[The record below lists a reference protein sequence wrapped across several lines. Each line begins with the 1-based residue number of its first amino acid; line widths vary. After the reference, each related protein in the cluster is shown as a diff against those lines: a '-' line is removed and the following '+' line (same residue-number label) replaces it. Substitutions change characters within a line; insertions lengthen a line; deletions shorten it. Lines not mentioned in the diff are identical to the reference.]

1 MKGKKGKR
9 VRGKGSI
16 SLLVIVL
23 LSCCGA
29 AGRLFAQDPI
39 GQDDE
44 VIRVETDLTN
54 LFFTATNKQ
63 KAFVTTLKEEDLRIV
78 EDGVPQK
85 ILTFQRETD
94 RPLSIAF
101 LIDVSISEERT
112 LPQEKAAART
122 FIESVI
128 HSSKDQAAIVPF
140 TGAAFL
146 EQGLTRDV
154 LSVYRALERVE
165 VALPAY
171 LGSGRPISGIASGPG
186 MKRPPQEGSTAIW
199 EAIALTASEVLA
211 RSSDPKVTGPAERNR
226 PGQRSGQKET
236 SEAPHQRRNA
246 IILLTDGQ
254 DTTSRLSR
262 TDAINRA
269 LEAETVIYAIGIGD
283 KKYGGVDRDG
293 LTAVATATGGRAFF
307 PKRDTD
313 LSDAFAEIEQEL
325 RSQYLI
331 AYSPT
336 NKNRDGSYRQMQI
349 EITNP
354 ELQKEQLKFRHR
366 PGYFAKSIRANATR
380 SVIQ

>member
-1 MKGKKGKR
+1 MKRASGIGL
-9 VRGKGSI
+9 
-16 SLLVIVL
+16 SLL
-23 LSCCGA
+23 
-29 AGRLFAQDPI
+29 LFICLISGSSGSGVVGQNPTD
-39 GQDDE
+39 QDDD
-44 VIRVETDLTN
+44 VIRVDTDLTN
-54 LFFTATNKQ
+54 LFFTVTNKE
-63 KAFVTTLKEEDLRIV
+63 KVFVTSLKEEDLRIT

-112 LPQEKAAART
+112 LPQEKAAARS
-122 FIESVI
+122 FIEHVI
-128 HSSKDQAAIVPF
+128 QSSKDQAAIIPF

-154 LSVYRALERVE
+154 LSIYRALERVD

-171 LGSGRPISGIASGPG
+171 LGSGKPISGIASGPG
-186 MKRPPQEGSTAIW
+186 MKALGNEGSTAIW
-199 EAIALTASEVLA
+199 DAVAVTASEVLA
-211 RSSDPKVTGPAERNR
+211 RSSDPKVMGRQSRDKQSPAPARR
-226 PGQRSGQKET
+226 ET
-236 SEAPHQRRNA
+236 NQAPTQRRNA

-254 DTTSRLSR
+254 DTTSRVLRSE
-262 TDAINRA
+262 AINRA

-283 KKYGGVDRDG
+283 KKYGGVDQSA
-293 LTAVATATGGRAFF
+293 LNKVATATGGRAFF

-313 LSDAFAEIEQEL
+313 LTNAFAEIEQEL

-331 AYSPT
+331 AYSPS

-366 PGYFAKSIRANATR
+366 PGYFAKTVPAAR
-380 SVIQ
+380 

>member
-1 MKGKKGKR
+1 MKGQLGKR
-9 VRGKGSI
+9 TGKAL
-16 SLLVIVL
+16 SLL
-23 LSCCGA
+23 
-29 AGRLFAQDPI
+29 LFICLFSGGSGSSLVAQNPAD
-39 GQDDE
+39 QDDE
-44 VIRVETDLTN
+44 VIRVDTDLTN
-54 LFFTATNKQ
+54 LFFTVTNKQ
-63 KAFVTTLKEEDLRIV
+63 KAFVTTLREEDLRII

-122 FIESVI
+122 FIEKVI
-128 HSSKDQAAIVPF
+128 HSSKDQAAIIPF

-154 LSVYRALERVE
+154 LSIYRALERVD

-171 LGSGRPISGIASGPG
+171 LGSGKPISGIASGPG
-186 MKRPPQEGSTAIW
+186 MKAPGDEGSTAIW
-199 EAIALTASEVLA
+199 DAIAVTASEVLA
-211 RSSDPKVTGPAERNR
+211 RSSDPKVIGRLTRDKQSPASARR
-226 PGQRSGQKET
+226 ET
-236 SEAPHQRRNA
+236 NQAPTQRRNA

-254 DTTSRLSR
+254 DTTSRVLRSE
-262 TDAINRA
+262 AINRA
-269 LEAETVIYAIGIGD
+269 LAAETVIYAIGIGD
-283 KKYGGVDRDG
+283 KKYGVDQSA
-293 LTAVATATGGRAFF
+293 LNNVATATGGRAFF

-313 LSDAFAEIEQEL
+313 LTDAFAEIEQEL

-331 AYSPT
+331 AYSPS

-366 PGYFAKSIRANATR
+366 PGYFAKVQTPGR
-380 SVIQ
+380 

>member
-1 MKGKKGKR
+1 MKF
-9 VRGKGSI
+9 
-16 SLLVIVL
+16 LLFFL
-23 LSCCGA
+23 LLLLICG
-29 AGRLFAQDPI
+29 FAPGARAQNPAD
-39 GQDDE
+39 QDDE

-63 KAFVTTLKEEDLRIV
+63 KAFITTLREEDLRIT

-85 ILTFQRETD
+85 IITFQRETD

-101 LIDVSISEERT
+101 LIDVSASEERT
-112 LPQEKAAART
+112 LPQEKAAARA
-122 FIESVI
+122 FIEAI
-128 HSSKDQAAIVPF
+128 IQSSKDQAAIIPF
-140 TGAAFL
+140 TGSAFL

-154 LSVYRALERVE
+154 FSIYRALERVD

-186 MKRPPQEGSTAIW
+186 MKAVPPEGSTAIW
-199 EAIALTASEVLA
+199 DAIALTSNEVLA
-211 RSSDPKVTGPAERNR
+211 RNSDPKVNGPDQARAGLASAALATNKV
-226 PGQRSGQKET
+226 PI
-236 SEAPHQRRNA
+236 QRRRA

-262 TDAINRA
+262 SEAISRA

-283 KKYGGVDRDG
+283 SKYEGVDHNS
-293 LTAVATATGGRAFF
+293 LNAVANGTGGRAFF
-307 PKRDTD
+307 PKKDAD
-313 LSDAFAEIEQEL
+313 LKSAFAEIEQEL

-336 NKNRDGSYRQMQI
+336 NKNRDGSYRQMRV

-354 ELQKEQLKFRHR
+354 ELQKEQLTLRHR
-366 PGYFAKSIRANATR
+366 PGYFAKSQTTSR
-380 SVIQ
+380 